1 MGSLEGRVAFI
12 TGAGR
17 GQGRSHALRLAAD
30 GADIVA
36 VDVCRDFDT
45 VPYPMASPEDL
56 DETRVGVEEC
66 GRRALAV
73 QADVRDIGALRG
85 AVDAAVEEFGR
96 LDIVIANAGITS
108 WWGDETDESAARVWE
123 EVLGVDLT
131 GTWNT
136 LRATTGTMTRLGNG
150 GSVVIVSSTAGLKGF
165 ASGVAGYDAYA
176 AAKAGVIGLM
186 RGYALS
192 LAPHRIRV
200 NTIHP
205 TAVDTM
211 MVSNPEFAKLI
222 EGLGDVAS
230 LYQNA
235 MGVDLLQPADISD
248 AVAWLVSDAAR
259 YVTGV
264 QLPVDAGFMIR

>member
-1 MGSLEGRVAFI
+1 MKSLEGRVALI

-17 GQGRSHALRLAAD
+17 GQGRSHAVRLAEH

-36 VDVCRDFDT
+36 VDVCRDFEL
-45 VPYPMASPEDL
+45 VPYAMASPDEL
-56 DETRVGVEEC
+56 DETGALVEKA
-66 GRRALAV
+66 GRQAQLV
-73 QADVRDIGALRG
+73 QADVRDMAALRT
-85 AVDAAVEEFGR
+85 AVAGTVERFGR
-96 LDIVIANAGITS
+96 LDIVIANAGVTS
-108 WWGDETDESAARVWE
+108 WLGDETDESAARVWN
-123 EVLGVDLT
+123 EVLSIDLT

-136 LRATTGTMTRLGNG
+136 LRATTNTMVRLGHG
-150 GSVVIVSSTAGLKGF
+150 GSVVIISSTAGLKGF

-192 LAPHRIRV
+192 LAPHGIRV
-200 NTIHP
+200 NSVHP
-205 TAVDTM
+205 TAVSTE
-211 MVSNPEFAKLI
+211 MVNNPAFAKLM
-222 EGLGDVAS
+222 ESLGDMGS

-235 MGVDLLQPADISD
+235 MGIDLLQPADISD
-248 AVAWLVSDAAR
+248 AIAWLVSDQAK

>member
-1 MGSLEGRVAFI
+1 MSSLEGRVAYI

-17 GQGRSHALRLAAD
+17 GQGRSHAVRLAGL
-30 GADIVA
+30 GADVVA
-36 VDVCRDFDT
+36 IDVCRDFDT

-56 DETRVGVEEC
+56 RETCALVEKEGRTAIGVE
-66 GRRALAV
+66 
-73 QADVRDIGALRG
+73 ADVRDLAALRR
-85 AVDAAVEEFGR
+85 AADTAVERFGR
-96 LDIVIANAGITS
+96 LDIVIANAGVTS
-108 WWGDETDESAARVWE
+108 WWGDHSDETAAMAWD
-123 EVLGVDLT
+123 EVLGIDLT

-136 LRATTGTMTRLGNG
+136 LRATTNTMIRLGNG
-150 GSVVIVSSTAGLKGF
+150 GVVVMVSSTAGLKGF

-176 AAKAGVIGLM
+176 AAKAGVIGMM

-192 LAPHRIRV
+192 LAPHNIRV

-211 MVSNPEFAKLI
+211 MVSNPEFAKLM
-222 EGLGDVAS
+222 EAMGGAAS

-235 MGVDLLQPADISD
+235 MDVELLQPADVSD
-248 AVAWLVSDAAR
+248 AVAWLVSDEAR
-259 YVTGV
+259 YITGV